1 LRHDKLSQRCCS
13 RLTISNSFTGQV
25 KLHSISIRTSPSD
38 TAPKTLKLFIN
49 TDGAFDFSTAE
60 EAEAVQELELA
71 QTSEVQEIPL
81 KRAKFGKVQKLALFF
96 ADNWSGG
103 EVEVSRLSYLGFKG
117 EWTQLGRAPTN
128 IVYEAAA
135 RPADHEL
142 KGVDVKKMGSG
153 LGGRGHG
160 DGM

>member
-1 LRHDKLSQRCCS
+1 M
-13 RLTISNSFTGQV
+13 
-25 KLHSISIRTSPSD
+25 
-38 TAPKTLKLFIN
+38 
-49 TDGAFDFSTAE
+49 
-60 EAEAVQELELA
+60 
-71 QTSEVQEIPL
+71 
-81 KRAKFGKVQKLALFF
+81 ALFF

-103 EVEVSRLSYLGFKG
+103 EEEVSRLSYLGFKG

-153 LGGRGHG
+153 LGGRGVG